1 MNAPCLQHT
10 PNLLFYFTKEVK
22 DSTKTALIKAIL
34 ETLET

>member
-1 MNAPCLQHT
+1 MLRVYNTRQI
-10 PNLLFYFTKEVK
+10 FYFTLQEVK